1 MCFRLLGA
9 IRSADGGTPTALDAL
24 AFECGLDVR
33 QATRNGTEFLE
44 IAWGDCACSL
54 VTRREGRERAIRFVE
69 ALFARGC
76 RVQLLLVSDDGDGWQ
91 AGAPVSLARQA
102 FRDHALA
109 ALPEGRVAELR

>member
-9 IRSADGGTPTALDAL
+9 IRSADGRTAPAVDAL

-33 QATRNGTEFLE
+33 QATRSGTEFLE

-54 VTRREGRERAIRFVE
+54 VTRGEGRQRAIRFVE

-76 RVQLLLVSDDGDGWQ
+76 RVQLLLLTDDGEAWQ
-91 AGAPVSLARQA
+91 PGAPVTLPRHV

-109 ALPEGRVAELR
+109 ALPEGRVAELT